1 MSLLTDTVRL
11 PRLRVRIRALV
22 WTRGLV
28 ALGVALVLA
37 LGVFGLLR
45 LGVAVGLVLVGFL
58 VMAATNAWEQSLR
71 RQFVRDARMP
81 RHLVTALL
89 DAHPELRH
97 PRDAELVLRGLRQFF
112 MAHLRSRRQF
122 VSMPSKVVDT
132 AWHSF
137 ILDTQAYAAWCRAA
151 FGGMLHHTP
160 AAVLGSDPKRN
171 DGLRRSW
178 YWSCREESID
188 PRRPSRLPL
197 LFALDR
203 KFAIP
208 GGFVYE
214 PDCKSIDQA
223 SGAPVYCGTSFSES
237 SGASGDASG
246 FGGLEVS
253 ASSDGDGSSCGGGCG
268 GGD

>member
-11 PRLRVRIRALV
+11 PRLRVRIQALV
-22 WTRGLV
+22 WVRWSVT
-28 ALGVALVLA
+28 LGIGLA
-37 LGVFGLLR
+37 LLLAVFGPLR
-45 LGVAVGLVLVGFL
+45 LGAAVVAAFVWVFVI
-58 VMAATNAWEQSLR
+58 AAVSAWEQSLR

-81 RHLVTALL
+81 RHLVSALM

-112 MAHLRSRRQF
+112 MAHLRSRRRF

-132 AWHSF
+132 AWHHF
-137 ILDTQAYAAWCRAA
+137 ILDTQAYAAWCRSA
-151 FGGMLHHTP
+151 FGGLLHHTP
-160 AAVLGSDPKRN
+160 AQVLGRDPKRN

-178 YWSCREESID
+178 YWACREESID

-203 KFAIP
+203 KFNIA

-223 SGAPVYCGTSFSES
+223 SGSPVYCGTSFSES